1 VQEPQRTPGVAFHR
15 RLPRGRGSWWR
26 LFVCVVLGGLGVVVM
41 SLVAAIL
48 VLVAARLLGYSD
60 FALDPSNGVDAGEM
74 LATNLGL
81 ALLIPVAAGLL
92 RGLYHVPPGWLL
104 SIRPGLRWRRL
115 WMAAGVS
122 AVVWSPF
129 LVLGTIGAAVQRGSP
144 PGRGVVWFLIV
155 VLLTTP
161 LQTAGEE
168 SLFRGL
174 ILQSLGATRLPTWA
188 CCASSGVLFAVA
200 HLQFAPPLFADRLL
214 LGTVLAFVA
223 VRTGGLEAGIAIH
236 AVKNIAVLVPAGL
249 AGSVGDALDPHG
261 VTWVPLI
268 VDAVLLGLAVPWIL
282 AVSSRRARP
291 APTAPL
297 PPAYPDPPQERGGP

>member
-1 VQEPQRTPGVAFHR
+1 VQGTQPSPGAPFHR
-15 RLPRGRGSWWR
+15 LLPAGRGSWWR

-41 SLVAAIL
+41 SLVAAIAIL
-48 VLVAARLLGYSD
+48 VLARLLGYSS
-60 FALDPSNGVDAGEM
+60 FRLDTSNGIDAGEM
-74 LATNLGL
+74 LTTNLGL
-81 ALLIPVAAGLL
+81 ALLIPLAAGLL
-92 RGLYHVPPGWLL
+92 SGLYHVPSRWLL
-104 SIRPGLRWRRL
+104 SNRPGIRWRRV
-115 WMAAGVS
+115 WMAAGVT

-144 PGRGVVWFLIV
+144 PGRGVVWFLVV

-161 LQTAGEE
+161 LQAAGEE

-188 CCASSGVLFAVA
+188 CCLASGGLFAVA

-249 AGSVGDALDPHG
+249 LGSVGDALDPHG
-261 VTWVPLI
+261 VTWVPLL

-282 AVSSRRARP
+282 AVSSRSVPPMAGSPR
-291 APTAPL
+291 
-297 PPAYPDPPQERGGP
+297 PPAYPDTPQDRGAA

>member
-1 VQEPQRTPGVAFHR
+1 VPEPQPSSGAPFHR
-15 RLPRGRGSWWR
+15 LLPAGRGSWWR
-26 LFVCVVLGGLGVVVM
+26 LFVCVVLGGLGVVVT
-41 SLVAAIL
+41 SLVAAIAIL
-48 VLVAARLLGYSD
+48 VLARLLGYSS
-60 FALDPSNGVDAGEM
+60 FRLDPSDGVDAGEM
-74 LATNLGL
+74 LTTNLGL
-81 ALLIPVAAGLL
+81 ALLVPLAAGLL
-92 RGLYHVPPGWLL
+92 SGLYHVPPRWLL
-104 SIRPGLRWRRL
+104 SNRPGIRWRRV
-115 WMAAGVS
+115 WMAAGVT

-144 PGRGVVWFLIV
+144 PGWGVVWFLVV

-161 LQTAGEE
+161 LQAAGEE

-188 CCASSGVLFAVA
+188 CCLSSGGLFAVA

-249 AGSVGDALDPHG
+249 LGSVGDALDPHG
-261 VTWVPLI
+261 VTWVPLL
-268 VDAVLLGLAVPWIL
+268 VDAVLLALAVPWIL
-282 AVSSRRARP
+282 AVSSRSVRSSP
-291 APTAPL
+291 PL
-297 PPAYPDPPQERGGP
+297 PPVHRDTPQDRDAL